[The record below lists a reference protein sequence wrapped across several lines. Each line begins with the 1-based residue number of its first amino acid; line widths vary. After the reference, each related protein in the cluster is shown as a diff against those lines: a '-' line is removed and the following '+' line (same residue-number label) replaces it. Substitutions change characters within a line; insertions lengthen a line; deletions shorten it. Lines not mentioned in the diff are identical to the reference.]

1 MINTTLIVEAEAWV
15 GRLVGGVGGD
25 AGERTTEAQSS
36 QRRGTESSVV
46 VANVCRDSEGLT
58 DNGRQRRSLA
68 QLRPDFPQPL
78 CVHNSVNSVPLW
90 FVPLRPEPA
99 QPLPKPG
106 PCSP

>member
-1 MINTTLIVEAEAWV
+1 MINTTPIVDAEAWV

-58 DNGRQRRSLA
+58 DNGRQRRSFA
-68 QLRPDFPQPL
+68 QLRLDFPQPL

-90 FVPLRPEPA
+90 FVSLRPDA
-99 QPLPKPG
+99 ARRLPSRPT
-106 PCSP
+106 P